1 MYHRGSS
8 CSYIITPFDRM
19 TYSLGSHSYTRS
31 QFAKEL
37 SPLGYRYPDL
47 SPSHDSFL
55 WGLDNYVDDILSRSR
70 AQTKVRDSFMEDLQ
84 LDRRLAR
91 ATSEIRDQD
100 LFRRARSEIRDPGP
114 AFSYKT
120 RAKSE
125 APPDPQYKFLSQGFE
140 NYSPWSTTGGY
151 YYPSCPHWRS
161 SLDIEDYLGKF
172 GTSLRSEIAYNLEI
186 PNHLRWRE
194 GDLSTS
200 LEYSLQYPE
209 SYRGTSSTFSP
220 HLGRYYYYWESPSRY
235 HRFSEYPFK
244 YGYPTYPTRYH
255 SSSAPRRYSH
265 YPRYQSRFYR

>member
-47 SPSHDSFL
+47 SPSHNSFL

-151 YYPSCPHWRS
+151 YYPR
-161 SLDIEDYLGKF
+161 
-172 GTSLRSEIAYNLEI
+172 
-186 PNHLRWRE
+186 
-194 GDLSTS
+194 
-200 LEYSLQYPE
+200 YPE

-235 HRFSEYPFK
+235 HSSINANLRNEARSHRT
-244 YGYPTYPTRYH
+244 YGTTTLLHLPYQNSTRPRYH